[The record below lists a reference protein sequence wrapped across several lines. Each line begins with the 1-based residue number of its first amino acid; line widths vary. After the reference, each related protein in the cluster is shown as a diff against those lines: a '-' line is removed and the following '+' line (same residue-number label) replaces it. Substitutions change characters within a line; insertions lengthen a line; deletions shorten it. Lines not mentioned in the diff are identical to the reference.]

1 MLRVIRQALASDY
14 IMQAIKE
21 SFFTDLAQEILK
33 AEFYSSDDQFGSG
46 SELGMGRNS
55 RNDGKQIISTGQE

>member
-1 MLRVIRQALASDY
+1 MIREALASDY

-21 SFFTDLAQEILK
+21 SFFTDLAQEILE

-55 RNDGKQIISTGQE
+55 RNDGK